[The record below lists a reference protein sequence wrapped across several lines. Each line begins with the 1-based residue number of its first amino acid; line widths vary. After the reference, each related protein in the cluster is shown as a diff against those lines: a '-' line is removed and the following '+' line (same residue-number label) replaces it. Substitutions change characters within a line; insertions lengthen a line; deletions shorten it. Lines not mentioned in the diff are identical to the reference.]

1 MLLFNCAAA
10 VFYSTPPTTDYCF
23 YIRPLLLNEMYI
35 YIYTVLF
42 SLEQE
47 DVMRNEVIK
56 ERERRETETRILK
69 EARSVD
75 VAKDLPPR

>member
-1 MLLFNCAAA
+1 
-10 VFYSTPPTTDYCF
+10 
-23 YIRPLLLNEMYI
+23 
-35 YIYTVLF
+35 
-42 SLEQE
+42 
-47 DVMRNEVIK
+47 MRNEVIK